1 MKLVDILDPGRIVF
15 RLQSTRRED
24 VLREI
29 THLGL
34 VPAEANTELGVAD
47 EDHIVHVLEER
58 EKLGSTGITNGLAIP
73 HGKLDRLDAMVACL
87 AIAEGGIDYGALDGK
102 PSHVFIVLLAPESA
116 GGMHLKALAR
126 ISRLFSD
133 ATLVPRLLQAANS
146 EQVWDTIVDVDSK
159 T

>member
-47 EDHIVHVLEER
+47 EHHIVGILEER

-73 HGKLDRLDAMVACL
+73 HGKIDRLESMVACL
-87 AIAEGGIDYGALDGK
+87 AMSERGIEYGALDGK

-133 ATLVPRLLQAANS
+133 ATLVPRLLAAPHRDG
-146 EQVWDTIVDVDSK
+146 VWTTIVEVVGK